1 MQIKSHFSP
10 PAECLLILTKP
21 LIPLKGELRGYST
34 PLYGEEEGQ
43 CAPFRGSGAFYQS
56 SSKSVSI
63 AVTWNSVRRLIW
75 SAAS

>member
-21 LIPLKGELRGYST
+21 PIPLKGELRGYST
-34 PLYGEEEGQ
+34 PFTGKRKGN
-43 CAPFRGSGAFYQS
+43 APPLGGAGAFYQS